1 MQALASFLCGLIF
14 GAGLMISGM
23 TQPAKVLGFLDIF
36 GRWDPTLAFVM
47 AGALAVSSM
56 GYILAR
62 RQRRP
67 VITALYFWPSR
78 TDIDRP
84 LIVGS
89 VLFGIGWGLAGLCP
103 GPALVNLASLAPR
116 VFAFVV
122 AMIAGMSVL
131 DLWQRRV
138 PSASAIENAALA
150 NSDGQPKALTNNVNG
165 LRQLLASLSH
175 RKSIRVT
182 NGVTTSPNP
191 ESSATNDH

>member
-23 TQPAKVLGFLDIF
+23 TQPAKVLGFLDIL

-47 AGALAVSSM
+47 AGALAISSL
-56 GYILAR
+56 GYALAR
-62 RQRRP
+62 RQRQP
-67 VITALYFWPSR
+67 IIAAQQFWPTR

-84 LIVGS
+84 LVVGS

-103 GPALVNLASLAPR
+103 GPALENLASLSPR
-116 VFAFVV
+116 VIVFVI

-138 PSASAIENAALA
+138 PSAIAIENAALA
-150 NSDGQPKALTNNVNG
+150 NPDG
-165 LRQLLASLSH
+165 
-175 RKSIRVT
+175 
-182 NGVTTSPNP
+182 
-191 ESSATNDH
+191 